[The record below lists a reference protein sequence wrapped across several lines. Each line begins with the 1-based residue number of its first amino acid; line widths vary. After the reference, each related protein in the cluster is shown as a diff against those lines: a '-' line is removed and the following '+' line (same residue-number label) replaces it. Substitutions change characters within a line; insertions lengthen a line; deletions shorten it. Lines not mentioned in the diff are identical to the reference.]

1 MDRMKA
7 RMNDVSFEADLS
19 DPHPE
24 NTIKQRKAKAAAP
37 EPKPAEPP
45 KPNETTTEDP
55 LDLEGSGTQDKDK
68 PGTESEAT
76 PPDKAPKEPLLDEKG
91 KPIDKTKI
99 SPWKLVDKFKDR
111 ALSAE
116 SRALAAE
123 EKLSKFPDLEA
134 ASKKYEAIEKRNQ
147 ELEEEIKY
155 QNYSKS
161 NEYTEKYQKPYEA
174 AWAKAAKELAEI
186 EVLDDTGAV
195 ARRANS
201 QDLIALAN
209 MPLGQARKTA
219 NAMFGDSAND
229 VMLHRQR
236 IIDLSESQREALENS
251 RKAGTD
257 REQQT
262 SVKQQAI
269 VKEVS
274 TLWQSANTEAA
285 SKLEYLKPKEGDNDW
300 NGALTKAQTMVDK
313 AFSQSPADPNLTT
326 EQRAALVKA
335 HAAVRNRA
343 IAYSTLKLENSKLR
357 AQITERDAKLKA
369 YEDSEPTAGNGSREA
384 AQAAPAGDP
393 MARAMARLQKS
404 AVQAPNFF

>member
-1 MDRMKA
+1 
-7 RMNDVSFEADLS
+7 MNDVSFEADLS

-37 EPKPAEPP
+37 EPKKDVEPP
-45 KPNETTTEDP
+45 KPPDAPEGDP
-55 LDLEGSGTQDKDK
+55 LEEPAPETK
-68 PGTESEAT
+68 PEPTTAPEPA
-76 PPDKAPKEPLLDEKG
+76 DKAPELLDENG
-91 KPIDKTKI
+91 KPVDRKKT
-99 SPWKLVDKFKDR
+99 SPWKLT
-111 ALSAE
+111 
-116 SRALAAE
+116 
-123 EKLSKFPDLEA
+123 EKLNAKNRDLMRELVELKEKMGKATNLEQELKRIETVEA
-134 ASKKYEAIEKRNQ
+134 RNK

-186 EVLDDTGAV
+186 EVVDETGAV
-195 ARRANS
+195 SRRANS

-257 REQQT
+257 REQQFG
-262 SVKQQAI
+262 VKQQAI
-269 VKEVS
+269 AKEVG
-274 TLWQSANTEAA
+274 TLWKQSNDEAA

-384 AQAAPAGDP
+384 AQAQQPGDP